1 MQDKKTQKKK
11 GQNKN
16 SKDNS
21 NNEDIVFDE
30 EGVVNKSELK
40 KIRDKL
46 KQCIKEKQSNL
57 EGWQRTRAD
66 FVNIKKENEKS
77 RIELKKYANEQLIL
91 DILPVLD
98 SFDMASANKKAWESV
113 DKNWR
118 DGIMYIQSQ
127 LLSTLEQN
135 GVIKIDAIN
144 KEFDTNLH
152 NSIEVVQTDK
162 KESYN
167 TVAEVLQNGYML
179 NGKVIR
185 PAKVKVFM
193 GFSKK

>member
-16 SKDNS
+16 SIDNS

-30 EGVVNKSELK
+30 EGVVNTSELK
-40 KIRDKL
+40 KVRDKL

-152 NSIEVVQTDK
+152 NSIEVVKTNK

>member
-16 SKDNS
+16 SIDNS

-30 EGVVNKSELK
+30 EGVVNTSELK

-46 KQCIKEKQSNL
+46 KQCIKEKQGNL
-57 EGWQRTRAD
+57 EGWQRIRAD

-98 SFDMASANKKAWESV
+98 SFDMASANKKAWDSV
-113 DKNWR
+113 
-118 DGIMYIQSQ
+118 
-127 LLSTLEQN
+127 
-135 GVIKIDAIN
+135 
-144 KEFDTNLH
+144 
-152 NSIEVVQTDK
+152 
-162 KESYN
+162 
-167 TVAEVLQNGYML
+167 
-179 NGKVIR
+179 
-185 PAKVKVFM
+185 
-193 GFSKK
+193 

>member
-152 NSIEVVQTDK
+152 NSIEVVKTNK

>member
-1 MQDKKTQKKK
+1 VQDKKTQKKK

-118 DGIMYIQSQ
+118 DGIMYIQAQ
-127 LLSTLEQN
+127 L
-135 GVIKIDAIN
+135 
-144 KEFDTNLH
+144 
-152 NSIEVVQTDK
+152 
-162 KESYN
+162 
-167 TVAEVLQNGYML
+167 
-179 NGKVIR
+179 
-185 PAKVKVFM
+185 
-193 GFSKK
+193 

>member
-30 EGVVNKSELK
+30 EGVVNTSELK
-40 KIRDKL
+40 KVRDKL

-152 NSIEVVQTDK
+152 NSIEVVKTNK

>member
-16 SKDNS
+16 SIDNS

-152 NSIEVVQTDK
+152 NSIEVVKTNK